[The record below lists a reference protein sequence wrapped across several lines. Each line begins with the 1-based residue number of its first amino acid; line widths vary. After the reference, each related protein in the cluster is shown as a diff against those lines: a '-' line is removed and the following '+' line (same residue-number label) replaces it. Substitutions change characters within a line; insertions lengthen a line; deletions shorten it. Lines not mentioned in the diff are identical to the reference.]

1 MSLILGID
9 TATADTAV
17 AVCSEAEPLAEER
30 IGPEPGGRPRHARA
44 LLSLVERVLEPA
56 GGWEAVDRI
65 AVGIGPGSFT
75 GIRIGVATARAL
87 AQARGLPLAG
97 VESTAALAAGIEPG
111 AGRER
116 MAVIDARRGEVYAA
130 LAAAGE
136 SVAGEPIVARP
147 AELGGALGGSG
158 GSLAAGDGAVRFRDE
173 LEAAGFEVLP
183 DEDPAHRL
191 SARHVCALGRMAA
204 GGPPRDTRPLYLRRP
219 DAERWRERDRR
230 G

>member
-17 AVCSEAEPLAEER
+17 AVGAGGEPVAEER
-30 IGPEPGGRPRHARA
+30 VGPEPGGRPRHARA
-44 LLSLVERVLEPA
+44 LLASVERALEVA
-56 GGWEAVDRI
+56 GGWGRIDRI

-75 GIRIGVATARAL
+75 GIRIGVATARGL

-97 VESTAALAAGIEPG
+97 VESTAALAAGIG
-111 AGRER
+111 AQAER
-116 MAVIDARRGEVYAA
+116 DRIAVIDARRGEVYAA
-130 LAAAGE
+130 VAKAGE
-136 SVAGEPIVARP
+136 PVAGEPIVARP
-147 AELGGALGGSG
+147 SELAAALGSP
-158 GSLAAGDGAVRFRDE
+158 SAAVAAGDGAVRFRGE
-173 LEAAGFEVLP
+173 LEAAGLEVLA

-191 SARHVCALGRMAA
+191 SARHVCALGHLAQ
-204 GGPPRDTRPLYLRRP
+204 GGPPTDTRPLYLRRP

>member
-1 MSLILGID
+1 MGLILGID

-17 AVCSEAEPLAEER
+17 AVCSEGPVAEER
-30 IGPEPGGRPRHARA
+30 TGTETGGRPRHAQA
-44 LLSLVERVLEPA
+44 LLGSVQRVLEAA
-56 GGWEAVDRI
+56 GGWEQVDRI

-87 AQARGLPLAG
+87 AQARGLPLVG

-111 AGRER
+111 AERER
-116 MAVIDARRGEVYAA
+116 VAVIDARRGEVYAA
-130 LAAAGE
+130 MAGAGE
-136 SVAGEPIVARP
+136 PVAGEPIVVQP
-147 AELGGALGGSG
+147 IELGAALGASG
-158 GSLAAGDGAVRFRDE
+158 GSIAAGDGAVRFRGE
-173 LEAAGFEVLP
+173 LEAAGFEVLA

-191 SARHVCALGRMAA
+191 SARHVCALGRLAP

-219 DAERWRERDRR
+219 DAERWRERDDR